1 MKTLITG
8 ISGFVGPYLTKVL
21 QNNKHKVFGTVKE
34 EKYFHL
40 ENVETFSG
48 DLLER
53 SFVDKVIKASQPKT
67 IFHLA
72 SFTSPADSFQ
82 NPKETILNNIGITVN
97 LLEAARNVGTRVIV
111 IGSADEYGLSKVKDF
126 KLNEEAG
133 LNPSN
138 SYAVS
143 KLTQDFLGLQ
153 YFLAYKLDT
162 VRLRPGNQIGPGQSD
177 KFVVSSFAKQIAKIE
192 AGKQKP
198 IIKVGNLNSI
208 RDFTDVRDMV
218 DAYFLA
224 SLHGTSGEVYN
235 LGSGRGWEIKKILEI
250 LLSFSKIKID
260 IIKDIKKVRPA
271 DSPKI
276 IINSDKFRK
285 LTGWAPRI
293 EIEQSLE
300 AVLNYWRNNV

>member
-21 QNNKHKVFGTVKE
+21 QNNKYKVFGTVRE
-34 EKYFHL
+34 EKSFHL
-40 ENVETFSG
+40 ENVEIFSG
-48 DLLER
+48 DLLES
-53 SFVDKVIKASQPKT
+53 SFVDKVIKSSQPKT

-72 SFTSPADSFQ
+72 SFTSPSDSFQ

-97 LLEAARNVGTRVIV
+97 LLESARSIGARVIV
-111 IGSADEYGLSKVKDF
+111 IGSADEYGLIKD
-126 KLNEEAG
+126 KGTTLDEEAG
-133 LNPSN
+133 LYPNNP
-138 SYAVS
+138 YAVS

-153 YFLAYKLDT
+153 YFLSYKLDT

-177 KFVVSSFAKQIAKIE
+177 KFVVSSFAKQIARIE
-192 AGKQKP
+192 AEKQEP

-218 DAYFLA
+218 EAYFLA

-235 LGSGRGWEIKKILEI
+235 LGSGRGWEINKILKI
-250 LLSFSKIKID
+250 LLSFSKVKINVE
-260 IIKDIKKVRPA
+260 KDIKKVRPA

-285 LTGWAPRI
+285 LTGWIPYI
-293 EIEQSLE
+293 ETEKSLE
-300 AVLNYWRNNV
+300 DILNYWRNNV